1 MLSNSDKS
9 EFLRGA
15 ELFTELPD
23 DVLSKIT
30 EISQEQHY
38 KVNHVLFKEGDL
50 ADSLYMILEGEVEIV
65 KEGIA
70 VLTHSKPHTCIG
82 EMSIIEENTFRS
94 VMIRCTKYTKMLKI
108 LRQDFLDILR
118 KEATMVEGIFRV
130 LIAKLR
136 NELETRVTDARKE
149 IALQESIRMART
161 IQQSLLPNNEIDT
174 PHIVTASHCQPA
186 GSIGGDYYDYIPLDE
201 SRMGVFMADAVGHGL
216 HSAML
221 GAMAKSCLHTQIVFD
236 SSINSIMQSMDR
248 IVEKSVR
255 DTQTRDFQLLNM
267 YMSCCYI
274 IIDTENEKF
283 EFINAGHP
291 SMLLYRSAT
300 EEIVELK
307 SQFPPLGL
315 LPVSN
320 DIEYNGK
327 EARWQRNDVL
337 VLYSDGITEQENP
350 MKAEYG
356 QEKLKQ
362 MILKSADASPAEI
375 KQKILSD
382 FETHLDGK
390 PVEDDVTII
399 VIKAI

>member
-1 MLSNSDKS
+1 MLSNSEKS
-9 EFLRGA
+9 EFLRSA

-23 DVLSKIT
+23 NALIKIT
-30 EISQEQHY
+30 EISQEQY
-38 KVNHVLFKEGDL
+38 YEANHVLFKEGDA

-94 VMIRCTKYTKMLKI
+94 VMIRCTKHTKMLKI

-149 IALQESIRMART
+149 IARQESMRMART

-174 PHIVTASHCQPA
+174 PHIVTASHCQSA

-201 SRMGVFMADAVGHGL
+201 SRMGVFMADVVGHGL

-274 IIDTENEKF
+274 IIDTENEKL

-320 DIEYNGK
+320 HTEYIS
-327 EARWQRNDVL
+327 EEVRWQPHDIL

-350 MKAEYG
+350 TKGEYG
-356 QEKLKQ
+356 QEKLKR
-362 MILKSADASPAEI
+362 MISNSVDCPPAEI

-382 FETHLDGK
+382 FETHLRGK